1 MANLFSPSTQES
13 LSSFHY
19 SGRKQGKKQIKLTSQ
34 MRNYSKWDLLELNK
48 CCVFLL
54 TKYLCLTQ
62 NETNFTA
69 AYQTQQNKK
78 KKERKAKLE
87 KTEGFT

>member
-1 MANLFSPSTQES
+1 MR
-13 LSSFHY
+13 HY
-19 SGRKQGKKQIKLTSQ
+19 A
-34 MRNYSKWDLLELNK
+34 KWDLLELNK

-78 KKERKAKLE
+78 KKKPKKRKAKLE
-87 KTEGFT
+87 KTEGFA

>member
-1 MANLFSPSTQES
+1 
-13 LSSFHY
+13 
-19 SGRKQGKKQIKLTSQ
+19 
-34 MRNYSKWDLLELNK
+34 MRNYAKWDLLELNK

-78 KKERKAKLE
+78 RKKERKAKLE